1 MATENTEPSGM
12 RPRVGDSSLTLP
24 ITFDYSGGRREA
36 KKSKIMWSVILGVI
50 GLIVGVGIIFNKQGT
65 LMRNVLLGIGE
76 IIGMSLII
84 RFIILKEGK
93 IRSNMITLKD
103 NDYKYTSQNYWGIYR
118 IENTYP
124 YYCRFRNGK
133 SGLFVR
139 LEKDVILGKYSE
151 SEYEHYEAIGDALNL
166 AGDGKIQI
174 CHIDY
179 MDNVGTDE
187 RLEDSFASLAGVHN
201 TDLKDLLTDT
211 FSYLQRQMS
220 ERVTTFDV
228 YLFMWT
234 GSDIGAWNN
243 IQRIIACFLQANYRS
258 FHILNTTDLRE
269 FTKTL
274 NNIQDFST
282 VDAMSNAFEVGEYSG
297 VVAIS
302 KEDMFGNVTKYNKT
316 REEKREERE
325 AAEKMQEA
333 KKKASELK
341 KVKKSKKK
349 GKKEEDEEIIDIF
362 KD

>member
-1 MATENTEPSGM
+1 MSTDNTEISGM
-12 RPRVGDSSLTLP
+12 RPKVGDTSLTLP

-50 GLIVGVGIIFNKQGT
+50 GTIVGVGIIFSKQGT
-65 LMRNVLLGIGE
+65 LFTNVLFGLGE
-76 IIGMSLII
+76 MFAVSLVI
-84 RFIILKEGK
+84 RFLILKEGK

-103 NDYKYTSQNYWGIYR
+103 NDYQYDSQKYWGIYR
-118 IENTYP
+118 IENSYP

-133 SGLFVR
+133 SGLFIR

-187 RLEDSFASLAGVHN
+187 RLEDSFAELGRVQN

-228 YLFMWT
+228 YLFLWT
-234 GSDIGAWNN
+234 GSDIGAWNS

-258 FHILNTTDLRE
+258 FHILNTTDLRD

-274 NNIQDFST
+274 NNMLDFST

-302 KEDMFGNVTKYNKT
+302 KEDMFGNITKYNKT

-333 KKKASELK
+333 KKNAFK
-341 KVKKSKKK
+341 KKSKKKSKKK
-349 GKKEEDEEIIDIF
+349 GNKDDDDELIDIF
-362 KD
+362 K